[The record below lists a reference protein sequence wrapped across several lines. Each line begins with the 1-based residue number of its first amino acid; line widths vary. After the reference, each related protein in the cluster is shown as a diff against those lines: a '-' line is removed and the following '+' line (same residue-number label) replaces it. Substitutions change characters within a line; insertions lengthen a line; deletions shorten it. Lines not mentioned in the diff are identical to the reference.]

1 LPISSTFV
9 TRFFQL
15 VRERQFAE
23 AERILERLKLKAQ
36 KNERNRGYLQALNG
50 IFLASK
56 SNNDQYLFLSNVNL
70 KDKGELE
77 KHRREFLKHTR
88 DSLDAE
94 YDHGFFS
101 AWADYMRILIKL
113 SESGEPSV
121 QGEAKQEVAT
131 KLKQAT
137 DTEPKQVVVKEPKK
151 TIQAT
156 LG

>member
-1 LPISSTFV
+1 LPLSSPFV
-9 TRFFQL
+9 IRFFQL

-23 AERILERLKLKAQ
+23 AERILERLKLKGQ
-36 KNERNRGYLQALNG
+36 KNERERGYLQALNG

-56 SNNDQYLFLSNVNL
+56 SNDDQYLFLSNVNL
-70 KDKGELE
+70 KDKSELE

-88 DSLDAE
+88 DSRHTD

-101 AWADYMRILIKL
+101 AWAEYMRILLKL
-113 SESGEPSV
+113 AESEKPSV
-121 QGEAKQEVAT
+121 QSETKQEVV
-131 KLKQAT
+131 
-137 DTEPKQVVVKEPKK
+137 TEANEVAAKETKK

>member
-1 LPISSTFV
+1 MSLSSTFV

-23 AERILERLKLKAQ
+23 AERVLERLRLKIQ

-50 IFLASK
+50 ILLASK
-56 SNNDQYLFLSNVNL
+56 SNDDQYLFLSNVNL

-77 KHRREFLKHTR
+77 KHRSEFLKHTR
-88 DSLDAE
+88 DSLNAE
-94 YDHGFFS
+94 YDRGFFS
-101 AWADYMRILIKL
+101 AWADYTRVLLKL
-113 SESGEPSV
+113 LGSEERSV
-121 QGEAKQEVAT
+121 QSEPKQ
-131 KLKQAT
+131 QAV
-137 DTEPKQVVVKEPKK
+137 DTEPKQMVVKEPKK

>member
-1 LPISSTFV
+1 V

-36 KNERNRGYLQALNG
+36 KNERDRGYLQALNG

-88 DSLDAE
+88 DSLHAE
-94 YDHGFFS
+94 YDRGFFS
-101 AWADYMRILIKL
+101 AWADYIRVLIKL
-113 SESGEPSV
+113 AESEEQTIKSET
-121 QGEAKQEVAT
+121 KQEMV
-131 KLKQAT
+131 
-137 DTEPKQVVVKEPKK
+137 TEPKQVVTKETKK

>member
-1 LPISSTFV
+1 V

-36 KNERNRGYLQALNG
+36 KSERDRGYLQALNG
-50 IFLASK
+50 IVLASK
-56 SNNDQYLFLSNVNL
+56 SNNDQYLFLSNINL
-70 KDKGELE
+70 KDKSELE

-88 DSLDAE
+88 DNLNAE
-94 YDHGFFS
+94 YDRGFFS
-101 AWADYMRILIKL
+101 AWAEYLRILIKL
-113 SESGEPSV
+113 VESEERPVQAEPKES
-121 QGEAKQEVAT
+121 KQTAD
-131 KLKQAT
+131 A
-137 DTEPKQVVVKEPKK
+137 EPKQVATKETKK

>member
-1 LPISSTFV
+1 LPLSSPFV

-23 AERILERLKLKAQ
+23 AERILERLKLKGQ
-36 KNERNRGYLQALNG
+36 KNERERGYLQALNG

-56 SNNDQYLFLSNVNL
+56 SNDDQYLFLSNVNL
-70 KDKGELE
+70 KDKSELE

-88 DSLDAE
+88 DSLNAE

-101 AWADYMRILIKL
+101 AWAEYMRILLKL
-113 SESGEPSV
+113 TESEKPPV
-121 QGEAKQEVAT
+121 QSETKQGVVTEAKEVVT
-131 KLKQAT
+131 KET
-137 DTEPKQVVVKEPKK
+137 KK

>member
-1 LPISSTFV
+1 M

-23 AERILERLKLKAQ
+23 AERILERLKLKGQ
-36 KNERNRGYLQALNG
+36 KNERDRGYLQALNG

-77 KHRREFLKHTR
+77 KHRRESLKHTR
-88 DSLDAE
+88 DSLNTE
-94 YDHGFFS
+94 YDRGFFS

-113 SESGEPSV
+113 AESGEPSV
-121 QGEAKQEVAT
+121 QGETKQEVAT
-131 KLKQAT
+131 ELKQAT
-137 DTEPKQVVVKEPKK
+137 DTEQKQVVAKELKK

>member
-1 LPISSTFV
+1 M

-23 AERILERLKLKAQ
+23 AERILERLKLKGQ
-36 KNERNRGYLQALNG
+36 KNERDRGYLQALNG

-88 DSLDAE
+88 DSLNAE

-113 SESGEPSV
+113 AESGEQTV
-121 QGEAKQEVAT
+121 QSETKREEATEP
-131 KLKQAT
+131 KQAT
-137 DTEPKQVVVKEPKK
+137 DTETKQVVAKEPKK
-151 TIQAT
+151 VIQAT